1 MFSIKINRN
10 PLPLGMGRLKYLISI
25 VTSLVLV
32 LFLADYADSVSPHP
46 HPYSG
51 SAFFAVRRAD
61 IGTISVNM
69 PFGFTSKKIAIETSI
84 ANTDDVCV
92 DWIGGT
98 AACPAVN
105 APGDDRIPP
114 GRAIILDEYSVSSL
128 SFIAASGT
136 QTIFIRAWR

>member
-1 MFSIKINRN
+1 M
-10 PLPLGMGRLKYLISI
+10 KYLISI
-25 VTSLVLV
+25 ALGLVLT
-32 LFLADYADSVSPHP
+32 LLLTDYTSSVTPPHF
-46 HPYSG
+46 SG
-51 SAFFAVRRAD
+51 STFYAVRRTD
-61 IGTISVNM
+61 IGATSINI
-69 PFGFTSKKIAIETSI
+69 PFGFTSRKIAIETSI

-114 GRAIILDEYSVSSL
+114 GRAIILDEYSISSL

-136 QTIFIRAWR
+136 QTIFVRAWR